1 MSSRP
6 PVHTYTPHT
15 QAEAFEVPWG
25 RAPSYFIGVLT
36 AYVWYEKKQR
46 FPTYKVGAGVW
57 TAIVAAIS
65 VLLLAIM
72 YGPVSGSDGVTTCI
86 LAKANCGSGWDR
98 SLKILIA
105 SCARPA
111 WAMGV
116 AVMSLLCFNGQ
127 GFWVNSLL
135 SAPIMAP
142 FSFLSYTVY
151 LVHYTVLNFYMA
163 SLTGRI
169 RWDFFEF
176 VVTYLGLTMFSHCL
190 ALFVALLVEKPA
202 MKLQKLYLDK
212 PAPKPSAAGAGGN
225 GGVAMDGN
233 GKVIA
238 GGSITKR
245 PRVIELPNAKYM
257 NMN

>member
-1 MSSRP
+1 
-6 PVHTYTPHT
+6 
-15 QAEAFEVPWG
+15 
-25 RAPSYFIGVLT
+25 
-36 AYVWYEKKQR
+36 VW
-46 FPTYKVGAGVW
+46 TGIVGAVL
-57 TAIVAAIS
+57 A
-65 VLLLAIM
+65 LLLAVM
-72 YGPVSGSDGVTTCI
+72 YGPVSGSAGVTPCI
-86 LAKANCGSGWDR
+86 LVTEDCGSSWGTPI
-98 SLKILIA
+98 KVLIA

-111 WAMGV
+111 WAIGV
-116 AVMSLLCFNGQ
+116 AAVSLLCFNGQ

-202 MKLQKLYLDK
+202 IKLQKLYLDK
-212 PAPKPSAAGAGGN
+212 PTAPKSLAAGMGGN
-225 GGVAMDGN
+225 KGVTIDGN
-233 GKVIA
+233 DKIVA
-238 GGSITKR
+238 GVSIVK
-245 PRVIELPNAKYM
+245 PSRVIELPNAKYL
-257 NMN
+257 NKN

>member
-1 MSSRP
+1 M
-6 PVHTYTPHT
+6 
-15 QAEAFEVPWG
+15 
-25 RAPSYFIGVLT
+25 
-36 AYVWYEKKQR
+36 
-46 FPTYKVGAGVW
+46 
-57 TAIVAAIS
+57 AAVS

-72 YGPVSGSDGVTTCI
+72 YGPVSGSNGITTCI
-86 LAKANCGSGWDR
+86 LTKNNCGSGWDR

-105 SCARPA
+105 ACARPA
-111 WAMGV
+111 WALGV
-116 AVMSLLCFNGQ
+116 AVLSLLCFNGQ

-212 PAPKPSAAGAGGN
+212 PVAPKPLAAGAGGN
-225 GGVAMDGN
+225 GGVAIDGN
-233 GKVIA
+233 CKVVA